1 MQVQQDG
8 VVLTVVQSRYYL
20 NDGSQPHLRRT
31 MTLMATTMGEEG
43 ETPPAYLVAYQGM
56 EGKSK

>member
-1 MQVQQDG
+1 
-8 VVLTVVQSRYYL
+8 
-20 NDGSQPHLRRT
+20 